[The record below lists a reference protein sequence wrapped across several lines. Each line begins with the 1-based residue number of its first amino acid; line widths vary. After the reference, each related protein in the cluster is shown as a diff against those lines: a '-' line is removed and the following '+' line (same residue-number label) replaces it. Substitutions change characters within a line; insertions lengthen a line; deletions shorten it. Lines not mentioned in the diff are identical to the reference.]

1 MEIKSVQRRMIF
13 GLITIVLYFVL
24 LLALRNALKSQI
36 QISNIKMNKYYKTW
50 INLALHLL
58 RYEIFNEKPRLF
70 GEKANETSQ
79 NNGSS
84 VQLISMTIAW
94 SKMTKV
100 QKWRIQM
107 MDLQINA
114 RLWLRGLQITK

>member
-1 MEIKSVQRRMIF
+1 MEIKSVERRMIF

-58 RYEIFNEKPRLF
+58 GYEIFNEKPRLF

-84 VQLISMTIAW
+84 VQLLSMTIVW